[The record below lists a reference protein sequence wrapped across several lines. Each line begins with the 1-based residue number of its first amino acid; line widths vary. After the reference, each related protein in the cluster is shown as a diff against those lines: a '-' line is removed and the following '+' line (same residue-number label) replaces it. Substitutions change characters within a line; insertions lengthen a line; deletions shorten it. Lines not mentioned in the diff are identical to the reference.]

1 MNGDDPRVHRPGE
14 SPSHVARQVPH
25 VREGVS
31 DDVMARSASKAG
43 LLSRV
48 LPPQESALA
57 GEGSDRRAATPLPKL
72 RGGGADVRE
81 VLETVGA
88 VVLLT
93 VALVFLWRMPW

>member
-1 MNGDDPRVHRPGE
+1 M
-14 SPSHVARQVPH
+14 
-25 VREGVS
+25 
-31 DDVMARSASKAG
+31 
-43 LLSRV
+43 
-48 LPPQESALA
+48 
-57 GEGSDRRAATPLPKL
+57 SDRCPPGALPKL